1 MVSGLPQDK
10 PSDAA
15 LAAASAVWVAA
26 LGETDAASTPG
37 LSLFRTML
45 PSPGFARAVQNV
57 PTDSSPASAEAVMQQ
72 NYPKGVYC
80 QALRRVRC
88 SGRIGGPREWEGR
101 GGGGESPA
109 SPPTLSRLG

>member
-80 QALRRVRC
+80 QASVFAA
-88 SGRIGGPREWEGR
+88 
-101 GGGGESPA
+101 GGGCDACVAAAG
-109 SPPTLSRLG
+109 